1 MRFSSEEEW
10 DQAGY
15 ALQVALQSLMSMDP
29 RGREDQM
36 EDAIAV
42 LERSI
47 VALKNLGVFSK
58 DFDPSL
64 ASY

>member
-1 MRFSSEEEW
+1 MRFSNKEEW

-15 ALQVALQSLMSMDP
+15 TLQVAVQSLMSMDP
-29 RGREDQM
+29 RGRMSEIDNS
-36 EDAIAV
+36 ITL
-42 LERSI
+42 LEESI
-47 VALKNLGVFSK
+47 VALKALDVFSK

>member
-1 MRFSSEEEW
+1 MRFSGEEEW

-15 ALQVALQSLMSMDP
+15 TLQVAVQSLMSMDP
-29 RGREDQM
+29 RGRMAEI
-36 EDAIAV
+36 EKAIAV
-42 LERSI
+42 LEESI
-47 VALKNLGVFSK
+47 VALNTLGVFSK